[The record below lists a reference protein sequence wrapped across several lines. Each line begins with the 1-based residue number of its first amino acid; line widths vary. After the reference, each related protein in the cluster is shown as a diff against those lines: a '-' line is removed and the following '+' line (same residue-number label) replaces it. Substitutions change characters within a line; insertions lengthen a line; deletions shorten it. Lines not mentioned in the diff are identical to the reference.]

1 MLRFKKK
8 KKKTGSNTQEWQIT
22 QKRTRQK
29 RKIIAHF
36 FSQKS
41 KNEWQINMAKGLSI
55 TSNQINEKQENKIP
69 THICTC
75 FFSTWKTH
83 CVIYCRHILLTGY
96 IFFLVSLHPLKGPKS
111 NDTLIAISTSS
122 TKILVSKSLSLLK
135 GASTSC
141 KNG

>member
-1 MLRFKKK
+1 MLRFKKKK

-75 FFSTWKTH
+75 FFLLG
-83 CVIYCRHILLTGY
+83 RHI
-96 IFFLVSLHPLKGPKS
+96 VSYTA
-111 NDTLIAISTSS
+111 DIYF
-122 TKILVSKSLSLLK
+122 
-135 GASTSC
+135 
-141 KNG
+141 